1 MNDEFLMRVDEEL
14 PSDERTAVKVIETK
28 VVSDEYRAKLESVI
42 EKLESVSA
50 INNADVLRDMK
61 DILSGLLDSIT
72 AINSKYSFL
81 SEMMLKIDE
90 KSSGE
95 KVDKFAVGMA
105 DILADIQTSLSEL
118 KEKFGTDPLLA
129 DSVLKLEEKLN
140 EISVINAELGEK
152 VEGLSAEY
160 REALDSAE
168 EKLGDISVSNASL
181 LEKVSEHHEALGNI
195 EEKLGDISVSNA
207 AVLEKIEYLSELGE
221 RVDALS
227 DRVEE
232 KMGEMS
238 SNVSGLGEKISDI
251 HGISQAVESLK
262 SSVTGLE
269 SRYNVAADMML
280 KLDEKLGDSS
290 VEIMEVVDKIEEK
303 AGALGEALAAL
314 EEKLNNV
321 SVANSEL
328 LGGISDSIRNMESR
342 HDAISDTL
350 TKFDER
356 LMEMSSSG
364 TDALARI
371 DEKLDEVRPSDGT
384 ALDAMDGKI
393 GGIYSVVESLNDK
406 INDALIQGKELSDKL
421 DQTDDEAIAG
431 VIKDEMS
438 SLERKLSG
446 SMDSMSNDMLDK
458 MDKRLQLASE
468 ETHRVRREL
477 EEVESRLKK
486 QAEEVLAAIS
496 ALKPA
501 AAKPRQKRKAKKPA
515 RRRAR
520 RARRV
525 ARRAPRVDNE
535 TLDTL
540 IVNTLNAASMN
551 IAQLRNTTKIGEK
564 KLRERLDVL
573 MARGVVVR
581 EKRGRYIFYVSQ
593 AEQPMPTG

>member
-1 MNDEFLMRVDEEL
+1 MRVDEEL

>member
-1 MNDEFLMRVDEEL
+1 MNDEFLIRVDEEL
-14 PSDERTAVKVIETK
+14 PSDERTAVEVIETK
-28 VVSDEYRAKLESVI
+28 EVSDEYRAKLESVI
-42 EKLESVSA
+42 EKLESISA

-61 DILSGLLDSIT
+61 DILSGMLDSIT
-72 AINSKYSFL
+72 AINNKYSFL
-81 SEMMLKIDE
+81 SEIMLKIDE
-90 KSSGE
+90 KTSL
-95 KVDKFAVGMA
+95 DRLAAGMA
-105 DILADIQTSLSEL
+105 DIFADIQTSLADIKS
-118 KEKFGTDPLLA
+118 KSIDPLLA

-140 EISVINAELGEK
+140 EVSVINAELGEK

-181 LEKVSEHHEALGNI
+181 LEKVSEHHEALGSI
-195 EEKLGDISVSNA
+195 EEKLGDLSVSNA

-232 KMGEMS
+232 KMGEVS

-251 HGISQAVESLK
+251 HEISQVVESLK
-262 SSVTGLE
+262 SSVAGLE
-269 SRYNVAADMML
+269 SRYDVAADMMI

-290 VEIMEVVDKIEEK
+290 VEIMEVVDKIDEK
-303 AGALGEALAAL
+303 SGALGEALAAL

-350 TKFDER
+350 SKFDER
-356 LMEMSSSG
+356 LMEMSSSSA
-364 TDALARI
+364 DALARI
-371 DEKLDEVRPSDGT
+371 DEKLDEKPYDTSATD
-384 ALDAMDGKI
+384 DKI
-393 GGIYSVVESLNDK
+393 AGVYSVVENLNDK
-406 INDALIQGKELSDKL
+406 INDALIQGRELSDKL
-421 DQTDDEAIAG
+421 DQTRGDGDVTS
-431 VIKDEMS
+431 VIKDEMA

-446 SMDSMSNDMLDK
+446 MVESVGNDMFDK
-458 MDKRLQLASE
+458 MDKRIHLSSE
-468 ETHRVRREL
+468 ETHRLRREL
-477 EEVESRLKK
+477 EEVKK
-486 QAEEVLAAIS
+486 QSEEILAAII

-501 AAKPRQKRKAKKPA
+501 VAKPRKTRKK
-515 RRRAR
+515 AR
-520 RARRV
+520 RAKPRRKRT
-525 ARRAPRVDNE
+525 ARRKSRRSRAPRVTNE
-535 TLDTL
+535 TLDIL

-551 IAQLRNTTKIGEK
+551 MTQLRETTKISEK